1 MVKHLTN
8 NELLAG
14 VRLVPAVIAGVLLSI
29 GHVNHAIVASIDCFA
44 ALVAGAPFGYAD
56 WGEMVVV
63 AIVGNVIGGVGL
75 VTVLRLMQL
84 PHKVIG
90 ERDDNDPKT

>member
-1 MVKHLTN
+1 
-8 NELLAG
+8 
-14 VRLVPAVIAGVLLSI
+14 VIVGVLLSI
-29 GHVNHAIVASIDCFA
+29 GHVNHATVASIDCFA
-44 ALVAGAPFGYAD
+44 ALLAGAPFGYAD
-56 WGEMVVV
+56 WGEMVAV

-90 ERDDNDPKT
+90 ERNDNDPKN

>member
-1 MVKHLTN
+1 MPA
-8 NELLAG
+8 LARRW
-14 VRLVPAVIAGVLLSI
+14 VVSSSWSNATR
-29 GHVNHAIVASIDCFA
+29 FA
-44 ALVAGAPFGYAD
+44 ALVAGAPFRYAD

-63 AIVGNVIGGVGL
+63 AIIGNVIGGVGL
-75 VTVLRLMQL
+75 VTVLRLMQM